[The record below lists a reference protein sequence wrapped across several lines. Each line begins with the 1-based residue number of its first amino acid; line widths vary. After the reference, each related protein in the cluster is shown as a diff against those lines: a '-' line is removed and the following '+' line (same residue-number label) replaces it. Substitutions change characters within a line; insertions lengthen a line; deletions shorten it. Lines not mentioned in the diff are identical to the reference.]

1 MNMMTKIAYNLHEN
15 SLTMIL
21 LFKEFSDKMGR
32 SEEFSNSNLNMHT
45 NIYISIKL
53 NL

>member
-1 MNMMTKIAYNLHEN
+1 MTKIAYNLHEN

-45 NIYISIKL
+45 KYLCSSDL
-53 NL
+53 DPH